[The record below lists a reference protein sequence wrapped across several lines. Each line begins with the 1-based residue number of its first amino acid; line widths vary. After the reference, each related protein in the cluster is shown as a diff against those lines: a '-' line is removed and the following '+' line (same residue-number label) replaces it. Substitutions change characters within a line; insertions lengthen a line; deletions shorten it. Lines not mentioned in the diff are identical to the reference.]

1 MGDANVVAIATHEVT
16 DMLEG
21 VTRRWY
27 VRAAGIAKI
36 ASVVPVIDRVGMAH
50 SVTATSMCGTS

>member
-1 MGDANVVAIATHEVT
+1 MGDANVVAIATHQVT

-21 VTRRWY
+21 VIQRWY

-36 ASVVPVIDRVGMAH
+36 GSAVPVIDRVGMAH
-50 SVTATSMCGTS
+50 SVTDTSMCGTS

>member
-1 MGDANVVAIATHEVT
+1 MAIATHQVT

-21 VTRRWY
+21 VTHRWY
-27 VRAAGIAKI
+27 VRAATIAQI

-50 SVTATSMCGTS
+50 SVTDTSMCGTS